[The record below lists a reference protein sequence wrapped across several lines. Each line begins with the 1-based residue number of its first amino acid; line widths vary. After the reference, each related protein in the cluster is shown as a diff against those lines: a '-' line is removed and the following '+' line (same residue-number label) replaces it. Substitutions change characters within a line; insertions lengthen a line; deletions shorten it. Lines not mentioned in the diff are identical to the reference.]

1 MIIFQTFSFAHLW
14 SPWWIA
20 VTVIIAM
27 AYAFLFLPNRKRP
40 FPGSRPVTAR
50 RMLSFYTGLILF
62 YLAVGGPIDLL
73 GHFLFFMHM
82 VKMALLYIIIPPLVI
97 MGFPKWFYMRFH
109 RDNRFMR
116 VLGFFSRPIL
126 ANVMFATLFS
136 IYHMPFIFDL
146 SMTNLVVKTV
156 YTTVLFISALLVWWP
171 LLSPIPNHQDLSSI
185 RKIAYLYLGAFLLAP
200 SCALIVFGNHPI
212 YATYTDPQTWATALG
227 LCISGDPAAILQ
239 SLGGPQFLGSMTPL
253 EDQKIGGVLMKI
265 TQEIVYGA
273 ALAFTFYRWAHRE
286 RAKEPEQAIEPHRGK
301 GPGGA
306 EKPGQAKGTDN
317 PRIWTVQRG

>member
-20 VTVIIAM
+20 VTVIIAV
-27 AYAFLFLPNRKRP
+27 AYAYFIL
-40 FPGSRPVTAR
+40 PGSVSGW
-50 RMLSFYTGLILF
+50 RMLSFYSGLFLF

-82 VKMALLYIIIPPLVI
+82 IKMAILYIIVPPLVI
-97 MGFPKWFYMRFH
+97 MGLPNWFYMRYK

-136 IYHMPFIFDL
+136 IYHMPYIFDL

-156 YTTVLFISALLVWWP
+156 YTTVLFISAVLVWWP
-171 LLSPIPNHQDLSSI
+171 LLSPIPSHQDLSAI
-185 RKIAYLYLGAFLLAP
+185 RKIGYLYLGAFLLSP

-227 LCISGDPAAILQ
+227 LCISGDPATILH
-239 SLGGPQFLGSMTPL
+239 SLGGPQFLGGMTPL

-286 RAKEPEQAIEPHRGK
+286 RAKEPEQVEEPGQGLGGPKK
-301 GPGGA
+301 GLGGSV
-306 EKPGQAKGTDN
+306 KPGQLKGSDN
-317 PRIWTVQRG
+317 PRLWSVQRG